1 MTFKKKYGIIFIEGK
16 EKEKKVKKNMA
27 KISFGSLN
35 IKKVDEGVNTFTF
48 NGKEIEVRRYLPI
61 TDKLTL
67 IGNAISLAA
76 DGNRFANPMK
86 INMYLNLEIMFAY
99 TNITFTD
106 KQKEDLVKL
115 YDILDSAG
123 FFNLLYENM
132 EPDEIYAIR
141 SNTKDLSDNMYKQM
155 NSFYGVMDNV
165 SKDYVEVGAES
176 EKIQKALSDPEN
188 LKFLK
193 TIMNKLG

>member
-1 MTFKKKYGIIFIEGK
+1 
-16 EKEKKVKKNMA
+16 MA

-61 TDKLTL
+61 MDKLTL

-132 EPDEIYAIR
+132 EADELYAIR

-155 NSFYGVMDNV
+155 NSFYGVMENV
-165 SKDYVEVGAES
+165 SKDYAEVGAES

-188 LKFLK
+188 LKLLK
-193 TIMNKLG
+193 TIMDKVG

>member
-1 MTFKKKYGIIFIEGK
+1 MTKKKKYGIIFIEG
-16 EKEKKVKKNMA
+16 KEKKVKKNMA

-132 EPDEIYAIR
+132 EPDELYAIR

-155 NSFYGVMDNV
+155 NSFYGVMENV
-165 SKDYVEVGAES
+165 SKDYAEVGAES

-188 LKFLK
+188 LKLLK
-193 TIMNKLG
+193 TIMDKVG